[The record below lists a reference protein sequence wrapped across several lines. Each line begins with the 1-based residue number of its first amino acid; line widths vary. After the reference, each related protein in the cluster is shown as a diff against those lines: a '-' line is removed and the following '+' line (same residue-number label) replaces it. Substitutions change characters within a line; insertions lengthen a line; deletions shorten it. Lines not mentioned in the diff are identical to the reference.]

1 MFSILIQGGVW
12 IERENILKLIGLIYS
27 SLGESV
33 VGMVYSY
40 PYLLFLQY
48 HLICFYLNTVPNQTF
63 APAPWSKN
71 YCMCWET
78 NVSTSMVCQCVCK
91 IFSNLEITAQN
102 QTGSEPLCK
111 CVRHWCAK
119 SLPAACSFYITRG
132 ENEIMQ

>member
-78 NVSTSMVCQCVCK
+78 NVSTSMVCQCVCE
-91 IFSNLEITAQN
+91 IFSNLDHLLQHRIKRDQSHCASVLG
-102 QTGSEPLCK
+102 TGVLRACLLLVVST
-111 CVRHWCAK
+111 
-119 SLPAACSFYITRG
+119 SLG
-132 ENEIMQ
+132 EKMK